1 MEKMFNSTRIFF
13 FKNQAKLYQDAIF
26 HILEWQIPKTMI
38 ISTIGSTKE
47 DCNSSSRKLN
57 NNNYFPLQARNHL
70 TFNHVSQW
78 LDALG
83 SFVPGT
89 WRWKQEFCLD
99 TI

>member
-1 MEKMFNSTRIFF
+1 MQVACISKYRKDVQFYSYFF
-13 FKNQAKLYQDAIF
+13 FLNQAKLYQDAIF

-70 TFNHVSQW
+70 TFNHVSQ
-78 LDALG
+78 
-83 SFVPGT
+83 
-89 WRWKQEFCLD
+89 
-99 TI
+99 